1 MPKKMTFEEALAKL
15 EETVHRLEEGN
26 LPLDEAVA
34 LFEEGT
40 RLAALCNQQLDGA
53 ELKVKQLVQTPDGG
67 YAQRDL
73 ALGGER
79 DNAESGA

>member
-1 MPKKMTFEEALAKL
+1 MPKRMTFEEALAKL

-40 RLAALCNQQLDGA
+40 RLAHLCNQQLDSA

-67 YAQRDL
+67 YAQKDL
-73 ALGGER
+73 VLGGER
-79 DNAESGA
+79 DSAESGA

>member
-1 MPKKMTFEEALAKL
+1 MAKVSFEKALAKL

-40 RLAALCNQQLDGA
+40 RLARACNEHLDAA
-53 ELKVKQLVQTPDGG
+53 ELKVSQLVQSP
-67 YAQRDL
+67 
-73 ALGGER
+73 GGEYHET
-79 DNAESGA
+79 DMHVAADAADAESRA